1 MDTTSRYDR
10 IRELIDSWY
19 DGDTDMRVEAELC
32 RFFSEADTDTLPDDL
47 RQEAAV
53 FRTVGELSAENPDKE
68 LLAEIE
74 AETAAES
81 RRQRH
86 RRRRRFLIAATTV
99 AASVAIIFIALP
111 RSGSDSIA
119 TPATLTMVASADINV
134 PQTADTAVTAVSVD
148 PEPETAP
155 AVTPQKPRRHVSPQ
169 PHRRQEAIAQAVDAE
184 GYTIID
190 DPDEAARILSG
201 AQKRYSN
208 AVAMT
213 EKAFVRA
220 TDVFDTAE
228 NILCVTIKNC

>member
-155 AVTPQKPRRHVSPQ
+155 AVTPQKPRCHVSPQ

-228 NILCVTIKNC
+228 NILCATIKNC

>member
-74 AETAAES
+74 AETASES
-81 RRQRH
+81 RRHRH
-86 RRRRRFLIAATTV
+86 LLRRRFLLVATTV

-111 RSGSDSIA
+111 KSGRDSIA
-119 TPATLTMVASADINV
+119 TPATPTIVASADITL
-134 PQTADTAVTAVSVD
+134 PQAADTAATAVCD
-148 PEPETAP
+148 DTTPETAP
-155 AVTPQKPRRHVSPQ
+155 AVTTLKPRRQVTPQ

-220 TDVFDTAE
+220 TDAFDTAE
-228 NILCVTIKNC
+228 NILCATIKNC

>member
-155 AVTPQKPRRHVSPQ
+155 AVAPQKPRRHVSPQ

-228 NILCVTIKNC
+228 NILCATIKNC

>member
-86 RRRRRFLIAATTV
+86 RRRRRFLIATTTV

-220 TDVFDTAE
+220 TDAFDTAE
-228 NILCVTIKNC
+228 NILCATIKNC

>member
-111 RSGSDSIA
+111 RSGSDGIA
-119 TPATLTMVASADINV
+119 TPATPRTVASADINV

-155 AVTPQKPRRHVSPQ
+155 AVTPQKPRRHVTPQ

-220 TDVFDTAE
+220 TDAFDTAE
-228 NILCVTIKNC
+228 NILCATIKNC

>member
-134 PQTADTAVTAVSVD
+134 PQTADTAVTAVSVA

-155 AVTPQKPRRHVSPQ
+155 AVTPQKPRCHVSPQ

-228 NILCVTIKNC
+228 NILCATIKNC

>member
-1 MDTTSRYDR
+1 MNTTSRYDR

-19 DGDTDMRVEAELC
+19 DGDTDMRVEAEIC

-47 RQEAAV
+47 RQEATV

-68 LLAEIE
+68 FLAEIE

-86 RRRRRFLIAATTV
+86 RLRRRFLIAASTV

-111 RSGSDSIA
+111 RSGRDGIA
-119 TPATLTMVASADINV
+119 TPATPRTVASADITL
-134 PQTADTAVTAVSVD
+134 PQAADTAVTAVSVD
-148 PEPETAP
+148 PKPETVP
-155 AVTPQKPRRHVSPQ
+155 AVTPPTPRRQVSPQ

-220 TDVFDTAE
+220 TDAFDTAE
-228 NILCVTIKNC
+228 NILCATIKNC

>member
-155 AVTPQKPRRHVSPQ
+155 AVTPQKPRCHVSPQ

-228 NILCVTIKNC
+228 NILCATINNC

>member
-148 PEPETAP
+148 PEPETVP
-155 AVTPQKPRRHVSPQ
+155 AVTPQKPRCHVSPQ

-228 NILCVTIKNC
+228 NILCATIKNC

>member
-74 AETAAES
+74 AETAAEI

-228 NILCVTIKNC
+228 NILCATIKNC